1 MTPRFRLPLVARP
14 IDERDRASSPLELL
28 FDLTFVVAIGQAVT
42 QLAHGIETGGGA
54 AALLPFALT
63 FFAIWW
69 AWMNFT
75 WFSSGYDND
84 DSLYRVTTMMQM
96 VGVLVLGSGIP
107 AAFHDGDYAALV
119 FGYFVMR
126 FGLITQWTRAA
137 VSDAEHRRSAV
148 RTIVGYGALQAGWVA
163 RLFVPE
169 PWGVILSLVLIVLE
183 LSVPLW
189 AARAGDPGWNPGHI
203 AERFGLFTIILLGE
217 SVLAAMTGFQRAVA
231 DGLGV
236 QLVFVALSAVVILF
250 ALWWLYY
257 LQPSAEGLARRRRFS
272 YVWAYG
278 HYAAFGALAVLGA
291 GLEVAVASTGDHGDV
306 PTWVIACAVTLPVA
320 VFLVTLWAV
329 NAQLTP
335 QTALRARVI
344 LPASALVAA
353 LPVAADYLQ
362 PVGVVGVAA
371 LVCAAMVALASTDQA
386 ARAVLRGQLRGDPSG
401 GAACRCR

>member
-28 FDLTFVVAIGQAVT
+28 FDLTFVVAIAQAVA
-42 QLAHGIETGGGA
+42 QLAHGIEEGEA
-54 AALLPFALT
+54 VAALLPFALT

-84 DSLYRVTTMMQM
+84 DALYRVTTMVQM
-96 VGVLVLGSGIP
+96 VGVLILGSGIP
-107 AAFHDGDYAALV
+107 AAFHDGDYATLT

-126 FGLITQWTRAA
+126 LGLITQWARAA
-137 VSDAEHRRSAV
+137 VSDPEHRRGAV
-148 RTIVGYGALQAGWVA
+148 RTIVGYGTLQAGWVA
-163 RLFVPE
+163 RLLIDE
-169 PWGVILSLVLIVLE
+169 PWGTAVSLVLIVLE

-217 SVLAAMTGFQRAVA
+217 SVLAAMTGFQRSFAE
-231 DGLGV
+231 GLSV
-236 QLVFVALSAVVILF
+236 RLVVVALSAVVMLF

-257 LQPSAEGLARRRRFS
+257 LQPAAEGLARRRRFS

-291 GLEVAVASTGDHGDV
+291 GLEVAVASTGEQGEV
-306 PTWVIACAVTLPVA
+306 AAGVIASAVTLPVA

-329 NAQLTP
+329 NAQLAP

-344 LPASALVAA
+344 LPASAVVAL
-353 LPVAADYLQ
+353 LPAAAAALQ
-362 PVGVVGVAA
+362 PVGTVAA
-371 LVCAAMVALASTDQA
+371 AALICALTVVLASADQQVRSSA
-386 ARAVLRGQLRGDPSG
+386 PPLDQG
-401 GAACRCR
+401 